1 MKGFL
6 FMKIRISAGTVRGI
20 LLTAAVLICMGCSSV
35 KTWAQQEQLSG
46 KMEDVKTSEDIQEPG
61 NAKGPEDAQ
70 AYSTKSAQEG
80 WICRNQKYLYYE
92 GGRKVKGIKTI
103 NGKKYYFDSKG
114 VQHTGWQKYED
125 QYYFFK
131 TANAG
136 KGFMTVSDKI
146 NDITLASDGKA
157 KLTEESRAKLEI
169 LAMANQIVEKASKP
183 AMTKQEK
190 LRKSFDYLLEHYQYR
205 GSPEFLHTRHW
216 EQDYARA
223 MFWEKHGSCY
233 AYGAA
238 FAFLANAAGY
248 KNCYAVSSGGHGWA
262 EAGGKVYDPSWQLI
276 DKNHSYFGV
285 SFSLSGVEGRPNY
298 RRARRFVVKI

>member
-1 MKGFL
+1 MKRFL

-20 LLTAAVLICMGCSSV
+20 LLTAAVLICMGCCSV

-46 KMEDVKTSEDIQEPG
+46 KMEDVKASEDIKEPG
-61 NAKGPEDAQ
+61 NAKEPEDAQ

-136 KGFMTVSDKI
+136 KGFMIVSDKI

-157 KLTEESRAKLEI
+157 KLTDESRAKLEI

-190 LRKSFDYLLEHYQYR
+190 LRKSFDYLLKHYQTLGTGLCPGDVLGETWQLLCLWSSFCISGQCSR
-205 GSPEFLHTRHW
+205 VQKLLCGIQRRTWLGRSR
-216 EQDYARA
+216 R
-223 MFWEKHGSCY
+223 KSIRS
-233 AYGAA
+233 
-238 FAFLANAAGY
+238 FLAADRQ
-248 KNCYAVSSGGHGWA
+248 K
-262 EAGGKVYDPSWQLI
+262 PQLFWSQFQSERRGRQTELQKGPQICGENI
-276 DKNHSYFGV
+276 DAIESCKS
-285 SFSLSGVEGRPNY
+285 
-298 RRARRFVVKI
+298 A